1 VGKVVLLLV
10 AIAQQSKVLLGAGEV
25 IFDAAPDPLVIG
37 MSSYPVA
44 HDASDNL
51 KRLFKRFHRFTSC
64 PLTVF
69 GQGIA
74 ASYFV
79 LLAFLSA
86 SRTQLC
92 SRLAR
97 ARPSRLAIAS
107 IRFRSSSR
115 NLRLTTRVG
124 IGFLAVGITTNDT
137 RHCVHSKTRVVVC
150 SCFSY
155 FSWGGCRCSA
165 PIRQLLRDLVAPARR
180 AVP

>member
-1 VGKVVLLLV
+1 MIVGGPAEPIVVRV
-10 AIAQQSKVLLGAGEV
+10 RGNA
-25 IFDAAPDPLVIG
+25 
-37 MSSYPVA
+37 VA
-44 HDASDNL
+44 HDAGDNL
-51 KRLFKRFHRFTSC
+51 KRVFKRFHRFTSC
-64 PLTVF
+64 PAAVF

-74 ASYFV
+74 APYCV

-124 IGFLAVGITTNDT
+124 TSFLAVGITTNDT
-137 RHCVHSKTRVVVC
+137 WHCVHWKTRVVVC

-180 AVP
+180 AV